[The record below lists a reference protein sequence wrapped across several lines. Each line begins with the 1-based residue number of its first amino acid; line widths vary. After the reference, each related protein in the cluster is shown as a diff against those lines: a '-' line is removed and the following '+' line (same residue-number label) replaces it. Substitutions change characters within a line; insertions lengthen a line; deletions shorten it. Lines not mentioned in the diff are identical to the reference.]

1 MAVPDR
7 RASEVEPSI
16 PEWIL
21 ERRAPRGAITLLVGV
36 DGTGKSTLITT
47 LTAEWTTGEQTGVE
61 ERVHLS
67 LVEDDV
73 AAVTV
78 PRLMAAGANLDRVLL
93 LGRGHAWSFPRD
105 LGEFDAYLRD
115 NEIPIAVLDPLDHH
129 VDDLASQA

>member
-16 PEWIL
+16 PERIL

-78 PRLMAAGANLDRVLL
+78 PRLMAAGANLERVHLL
-93 LGRGHAWSFPRD
+93 ERGRAWSVPRD
-105 LGEFDAYLRD
+105 LGRVDACLRG
-115 NEIPIAVLDPLDHH
+115 NEVTIGG
-129 VDDLASQA
+129 S